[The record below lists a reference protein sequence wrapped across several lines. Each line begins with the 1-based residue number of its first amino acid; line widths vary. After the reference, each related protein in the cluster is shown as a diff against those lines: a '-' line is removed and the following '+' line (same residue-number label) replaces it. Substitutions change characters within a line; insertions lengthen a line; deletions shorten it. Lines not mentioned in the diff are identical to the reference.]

1 MDLLENKEINDE
13 VARHP
18 WELGRFEII
27 KKNVRQ
33 VHSKMSKGSKRVL
46 VDIGCGD
53 AYVLRRLY
61 GLFEFDRVVGVDVN
75 FTDENR
81 ANLLKVNDKIEYLTH
96 ISQLNLDS
104 TDQVMI
110 LLNDVIEHVEEHVQF
125 LEELKSKLDSVE
137 HCSVFIT
144 VPAYQFL
151 FSQHD
156 IDLGHYRRYKVR
168 DLEAYSN
175 HLKMQAK
182 SKGYFFFSL
191 FLIRAMQKWVSGS
204 MKIDPNASSNNEESI
219 GVAEWNGSALLTGIL
234 TWFLRLDYGFLKLMS
249 SIGIQL
255 PGLSAYIVYSK

>member
-27 KKNVRQ
+27 KKNVQQ
-33 VHSKMSKGSKRVL
+33 VHSKMSKGSNRVL

-53 AYVLRRLY
+53 AYVLRRLF

-168 DLEAYSN
+168 DLEAYSKQ
-175 HLKMQAK
+175 LKMQAK

-191 FLIRAMQKWVSGS
+191 FLIRALQKWVSGS

>member
-27 KKNVRQ
+27 KKNVHRI
-33 VHSKMSKGSKRVL
+33 HSNMSKNSKRVL

-61 GLFEFDRVVGVDVN
+61 GFFDFDRVVGVDVN
-75 FTDENR
+75 FTDDNR
-81 ANLLKVNDKIEYLTH
+81 ASLLNVNSRIEYLTH
-96 ISQLNLDS
+96 ISQLNLES

-110 LLNDVIEHVEEHVQF
+110 LLNDVIEHVEEHIEF
-125 LEELKSKLDSVE
+125 LEELKSKLDRVE

-156 IDLGHYRRYKVR
+156 IDLGHYRRYKVS
-168 DLEAYSN
+168 DLEAYSQQ
-175 HLKMQAK
+175 LKMQ
-182 SKGYFFFSL
+182 SQSSGYFFFSL
-191 FLIRAMQKWVSGS
+191 FLIRAIQKWVSGS
-204 MKIDPNASSNNEESI
+204 MKINKVENSKNKDSI
-219 GVAEWNGSALLTGIL
+219 GVAEWNGSVLLTRIL

-249 SIGIQL
+249 SLGVQL

>member
-27 KKNVRQ
+27 KKNVQQ

-53 AYVLRRLY
+53 AYVLRRLF

-81 ANLLKVNDKIEYLTH
+81 ANLLKVNNKIEYLTH

-137 HCSVFIT
+137 HCFVFIT

-156 IDLGHYRRYKVR
+156 IDLGHFRRYKVR
-168 DLEAYSN
+168 DLEAYSQQ
-175 HLKMQAK
+175 LKMHAQ

-191 FLIRAMQKWVSGS
+191 FIIRALQKWVSGS